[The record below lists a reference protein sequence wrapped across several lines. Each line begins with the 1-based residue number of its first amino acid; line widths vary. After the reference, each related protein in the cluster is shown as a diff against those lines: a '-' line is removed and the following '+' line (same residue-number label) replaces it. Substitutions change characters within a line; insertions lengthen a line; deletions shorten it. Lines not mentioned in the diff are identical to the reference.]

1 VFFRLLYLVFC
12 KVTCWLS
19 LLARSDAAKDTEIL
33 VLRHENAVL
42 RRQAGRPR
50 MSWPDRAV
58 LSALARVLPAALRA
72 HRFVTPGT
80 LLGWHRRLVRRKWT
94 HPGQPGRPPLDQAMV
109 ALIER
114 LARENPRWG
123 YRRVQ
128 GELARLG
135 YRIGASTV
143 QRILRRR
150 GTGPAP
156 RAVDTSWRVFLRAQ
170 ASGPLACDFFH
181 TDTIGL
187 QRLYVFFVLE
197 VRSRVHPRALARMI
211 PAWLGPSVALIDS
224 SHSNARFPEVAVFS
238 AAAS

>member
-1 VFFRLLYLVFC
+1 MCFRLLSLVFC

-19 LLARSDAAKDTEIL
+19 LLARGDAAKDTEIL

-50 MSWPDRAV
+50 LSWPDRAV

-72 HRFVTPGT
+72 HRIVTPGT
-80 LLGWHRRLVRRKWT
+80 LLGWHRRLVRRKRT
-94 HPGQPGRPPLDQAMV
+94 YPGQPGRPPVDRGMV

-143 QRILRRR
+143 QRVLRRGR
-150 GTGPAP
+150 TGPAP
-156 RAVDTSWRVFLRAQ
+156 GGGGS
-170 ASGPLACDFFH
+170 
-181 TDTIGL
+181 
-187 QRLYVFFVLE
+187 
-197 VRSRVHPRALARMI
+197 SRRGVP
-211 PAWLGPSVALIDS
+211 
-224 SHSNARFPEVAVFS
+224 
-238 AAAS
+238 

>member
-1 VFFRLLYLVFC
+1 MCFRLLYLVFC

-19 LLARSDAAKDTEIL
+19 LLARGDAAKDTEIL

-50 MSWPDRAV
+50 LSWPDRTV
-58 LSALARVLPAALRA
+58 VSALARVLPAALRA
-72 HRFVTPGT
+72 QRLVTPGT

-94 HPGQPGRPPLDQAMV
+94 YPGQPGRPPVDQAMV

-114 LARENPRWG
+114 LATENPRWG

-143 QRILRRR
+143 QQILRRGR
-150 GTGPAP
+150 IGPAP

-170 ASGPLACDFFH
+170 ACGLLACDFS
-181 TDTIGL
+181 TLT
-187 QRLYVFFVLE
+187 
-197 VRSRVHPRALARMI
+197 RSACSACM
-211 PAWLGPSVALIDS
+211 S
-224 SHSNARFPEVAVFS
+224 SSCWRS
-238 AAAS
+238 AAAGCTSSA